1 MGNQEENKGLSDLLI
16 AVSEVCELSSD
27 KDPVRK
33 FKRALVEAGVEI
45 KEYPPAKYFAAG
57 MGGDPMIL
65 LAHESTEVGWWGI
78 LKDIIDRVI
87 GLETVKTHKVGWG
100 AALLD
105 KDYKRGYWISGE
117 NIFALKTLCLVSLGK
132 EAQYHFKHENLRK
145 KPGLA
150 PYFYSIEEFL
160 SVSGLK
166 SK

>member
-1 MGNQEENKGLSDLLI
+1 MQGI
-16 AVSEVCELSSD
+16 
-27 KDPVRK
+27 PVI
-33 FKRALVEAGVEI
+33 VIV
-45 KEYPPAKYFAAG
+45 
-57 MGGDPMIL
+57 
-65 LAHESTEVGWWGI
+65 HESTEIGWWSI
-78 LKDIIDRVI
+78 LKDIIDRVTDI
-87 GLETVKTHKVGWG
+87 EIVKTNKVGWG